1 VPSIIFGRRITL
13 EKRVDMHLFPLR
25 SQIGTVR
32 HHRQLCF
39 DFAGLWTSANGAG
52 GVSLWASSSKPM
64 GMNMSYLELNLI
76 NFDAIVLM
84 PYSLMHL
91 IE

>member
-1 VPSIIFGRRITL
+1 MRFCPFCAATSERSDTIDSFALTLRGFGRLQMKREGATL
-13 EKRVDMHLFPLR
+13 
-25 SQIGTVR
+25 G
-32 HHRQLCF
+32 RQLK
-39 DFAGLWTSANGAG
+39 AN
-52 GVSLWASSSKPM
+52 

-84 PYSLMHL
+84 PYSLMYL

>member
-1 VPSIIFGRRITL
+1 LG
-13 EKRVDMHLFPLR
+13 K
-25 SQIGTVR
+25 
-32 HHRQLCF
+32 QLK
-39 DFAGLWTSANGAG
+39 AN
-52 GVSLWASSSKPM
+52 

-84 PYSLMHL
+84 PYSLMYL